1 MSYDSRPDTKEHIC
15 KVQHN
20 LRQIATELT
29 RRGLY
34 HDRSKL
40 ESPEVE
46 VFDRVTPKLAK
57 LAYGTDAYKD
67 SLAEMGPALEHHY
80 HWNDHHPE
88 FHLDGIYGMNLI
100 QLMEMLGDWKAATE
114 RHENGDLA
122 ESIRINSERFGYD
135 NKLRDI
141 LMSTAVSLGWI

>member
-46 VFDRVTPKLAK
+46 IFNEFTPKLK
-57 LAYGTDAYKD
+57 ESTYGSDDYVYGLM
-67 SLAEMGPALEHHY
+67 SMGEGLKHHY

-100 QLMEMLGDWKAATE
+100 QLMEMLADWKAATE

-122 ESIRINSERFGYD
+122 KSIRINSERFGYD